1 MTRITILGA
10 GFGGLT
16 AVRHLRRQLPDAEIH
31 LLAPRAEFVYYPS
44 LIWVPTGLRQG
55 PELRVDL
62 DAFFRRNRIHF
73 HAGRVTAIEAQ
84 GRKVRSDQGE
94 EIDNDVL
101 LIATGGRSLRK
112 LPGIEHGLAIC
123 DGIEAA
129 EQIRDRLALLEEG
142 DIAFGFAG
150 NPAEP
155 GAVRGGPIFEL
166 LFGIDTW
173 LRRRGRRD
181 AIRLH
186 FFNPMREPGNRLGS
200 AAVSGLLA
208 EMERRGIHTH
218 LGHKILSFDAQ
229 KVETEGGT
237 IPANLILFMPGMTG
251 PEFALP
257 SGLPLSPGGFIQ
269 ADGHCAVVG
278 FPGVYVMGDAGA
290 YEGSPDWLPKQ
301 GHAADL
307 QAETA
312 AHNIVRYLRGEA
324 PDTRF
329 KNELVCIV
337 DGIDNAFMVYR
348 SPEQARVIPSALW
361 HLAKRAFEWRYL
373 LHYRG

>member
-229 KVETEGGT
+229 KVRKPRKEKREKQ
-237 IPANLILFMPGMTG
+237 
-251 PEFALP
+251 E
-257 SGLPLSPGGFIQ
+257 SKQ
-269 ADGHCAVVG
+269 EVG
-278 FPGVYVMGDAGA
+278 
-290 YEGSPDWLPKQ
+290 
-301 GHAADL
+301 
-307 QAETA
+307 
-312 AHNIVRYLRGEA
+312 
-324 PDTRF
+324 
-329 KNELVCIV
+329 
-337 DGIDNAFMVYR
+337 
-348 SPEQARVIPSALW
+348 
-361 HLAKRAFEWRYL
+361 KRKK
-373 LHYRG
+373 